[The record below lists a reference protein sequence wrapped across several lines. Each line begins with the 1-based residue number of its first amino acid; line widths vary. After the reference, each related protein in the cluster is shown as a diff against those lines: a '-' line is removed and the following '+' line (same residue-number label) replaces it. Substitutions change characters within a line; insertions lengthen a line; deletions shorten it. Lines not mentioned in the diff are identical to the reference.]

1 MSDSMVAVAAAVED
15 AAAAEE
21 VVTGWDVVLVRAL
34 WISS

>member
-15 AAAAEE
+15 AAEE

-34 WISS
+34 

>member
-15 AAAAEE
+15 AVADE